1 LGLPFQQKGAARGA
15 RATDSLRRAHA
26 GVGNATALRD
36 LPVDTMRDSDGDDH
50 PGDAV
55 AAIIIRASDLG
66 FAAS

>member
-1 LGLPFQQKGAARGA
+1 
-15 RATDSLRRAHA
+15 
-26 GVGNATALRD
+26 
-36 LPVDTMRDSDGDDH
+36 MRDSDGDDH